1 MSIRKLSHLYEAL
14 ELLLIP
20 LQSIQSLPH
29 LGFHSRKQKGHSC
42 LGLALVLGCRA
53 PVALGLKLVLESFEL
68 AYLKA
73 QLVFRVRIGLLPK
86 YVKR

>member
-1 MSIRKLSHLYEAL
+1 MKELSHLYEAL

-29 LGFHSRKQKGHSC
+29 LGFHSRKQERHSG
-42 LGLALVLGCRA
+42 LSLALILRSRA

-73 QLVFRVRIGLLPK
+73 QLVFRVRICLLPK
-86 YVKR
+86 I